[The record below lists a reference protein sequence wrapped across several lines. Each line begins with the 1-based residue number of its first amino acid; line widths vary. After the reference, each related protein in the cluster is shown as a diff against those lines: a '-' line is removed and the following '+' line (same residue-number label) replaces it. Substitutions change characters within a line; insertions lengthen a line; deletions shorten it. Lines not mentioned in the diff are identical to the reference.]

1 LDQAG
6 IKTVL
11 GLVKYIDWANFSP
24 ESTSSNTSAL
34 AEIINKLRNAN
45 LEALSA
51 KTLNDCLHIL
61 RVDTAAI
68 IGGLKPVSDYN
79 REAYKAEVREK
90 ITAGMNA
97 SEANSAGIKKMF
109 PKQMPGRPFYVE
121 LIDEL
126 IKEDYSQ
133 ESEAER
139 EKVLKKLEIP
149 GEAPK
154 AKAGPK
160 NFRPLLIEAL
170 NALGSSGSAL
180 ADIAAK
186 QTENNNVLQN
196 RKRSL
201 GEKISALIGQ
211 MFNKEPPPVIYDVQY
226 VDPVRGLP
234 VKEKVNWTLFIVEL
248 EKKTKIL
255 GALCA
260 KGSAAAKLETMQE
273 KQVLELL
280 EKNIRDVTTFHKTLT
295 GLDEFF
301 KIAAPQNDKAKIKGV
316 KPELSTIKSAL
327 GKVTAKKT
335 EYLAS
340 IEEEEQLK
348 KLGITE

>member
-1 LDQAG
+1 
-6 IKTVL
+6 VL
-11 GLVKYIDWANFSP
+11 GLVKYVDWANLSP

-51 KTLNDCLHIL
+51 KTLNDCLHVL
-61 RVDTAAI
+61 RNDTAAI
-68 IGGLKPVSDYN
+68 ISGLKPVSEYN

-90 ITAGMNA
+90 ITAEMTGD
-97 SEANSAGIKKMF
+97 ANSAGIKKMF
-109 PKQMPGRPFYVE
+109 PKQMPGKPFYAE

-126 IKEDYSQ
+126 LKEDYSK

-139 EKVLKKLEIP
+139 EKVLKKLAIP

-154 AKAGPK
+154 AQAGPK
-160 NFRPLLIEAL
+160 NFRPMLVEAL

-186 QTENNNVLQN
+186 QTENSNVLQN

-201 GEKISALIGQ
+201 GEKISALLGQ
-211 MFNKEPPPVIYDVQY
+211 MFNKEPPAIIYDVQY
-226 VDPVRGLP
+226 VDPVRGVP
-234 VKEKVNWTLFIVEL
+234 VKEKVNWTTFIVEL

-316 KPELSTIKSAL
+316 KPELSTIKAAM
-327 GKVTAKKT
+327 GKASAKKS
-335 EYLAS
+335 EYVAS